1 MPPVLI
7 VSGSLSQ
14 IRDKLMRIK
23 VTLKAREA
31 TGYSVYAHSFVYR
44 YTPAGDDAC
53 PTCLSMGGELYRGTY
68 VASDFPDNT
77 PATAGLIYAHQGT
90 AYHAAHRCRCT
101 FVLTNMGQAILTMLL
116 NEMETA

>member
-23 VTLKAREA
+23 ATLKAREA

-44 YTPAGDDAC
+44 YTPAGEDAC
-53 PTCLSMGGELYRGTY
+53 PKCLPMQGELYNGEY
-68 VASDFPDNT
+68 VQEDFPHNE
-77 PATAGLIYAHQGT
+77 PVRAGLIYAHQGT
-90 AYHAAHRCRCT
+90 AYHEAHRCRCT
-101 FVLTNMGQAILTMLL
+101 FVLTNMGQAIITMLL
-116 NEMETA
+116 GEMETA